1 MIPGFTRT
9 RKCKGLEK
17 SLKTVDL
24 YLPKL
29 VDCRTTWFYFVWR
42 RRWHHNNEFTGRT
55 CSAHCNSLPVVV
67 GVLKFP
73 VKDLDHWT
81 SSSSSL
87 VKPSQTMEFYIDI
100 VYFLILFLAARVV
113 IDRETQRS
121 RGFGFVTFYE
131 ERDVQ
136 TAIDQLDGQV
146 KRLSTMMTGQETFFS
161 IHLSLGTSTMCI
173 LLVRTTKLLVQKK
186 MFVSSW

>member
-1 MIPGFTRT
+1 M
-9 RKCKGLEK
+9 K
-17 SLKTVDL
+17 
-24 YLPKL
+24 
-29 VDCRTTWFYFVWR
+29 
-42 RRWHHNNEFTGRT
+42 FTG
-55 CSAHCNSLPVVV
+55 CIYVVHCNSLPVVV
-67 GVLKFP
+67 VVLKFP
-73 VKDLDHWT
+73 IKDLDHWT

-136 TAIDQLDGQV
+136 TAIEQLDGQV